1 MFLNFTNA
9 DHFRFN
15 LSPRKSFNK
24 VTAERETKKSEGIFL
39 TFIDTDQ
46 ERKIDIGSNTYL
58 YSKMKPSECLIHT
71 TLAVNLNLEIGDS
84 ILLHIDIQN
93 MYKTLIL
100 NFNKQS
106 INNQMTI
113 SNKLYNETNLT
124 CTVAHIVEGSLG
136 KYGEQDAEETIIME
150 LEWLLASIN
159 MPRQIT
165 EQ

>member
-1 MFLNFTNA
+1 MNFTNV

-24 VTAERETKKSEGIFL
+24 VTAVGKTKKSEGMIL

-71 TLAVNLNLEIGDS
+71 TLAVNINLEIGDS

-106 INNQMTI
+106 INNQMT
-113 SNKLYNETNLT
+113 LP
-124 CTVAHIVEGSLG
+124 
-136 KYGEQDAEETIIME
+136 D
-150 LEWLLASIN
+150 
-159 MPRQIT
+159 
-165 EQ
+165 